1 MAETFREGL
10 KWCRHHPAFNEEH
23 WWWIA
28 MRRVH
33 RFFFST
39 FVFAPIYSVDKLCR
53 WFCSKCTCT
62 WLNPCHVTSHALNV
76 VTSSPFRAIIILG
89 RRKNLNLF
97 TLQWISIAER
107 REGEVELIK
116 MMMMMM
122 MFFTKVVASR
132 LEAEE
137 AVFRIGVV
145 SSLLLMT
152 SGVSLL
158 SIDSQM
164 NLISLMSV
172 KNTSP
177 PPTSSRVNFIHN
189 KALKDNQDEGPLKLV
204 VPRDGNEKINK
215 ITRRPNRGIQIG
227 CVISENA
234 ESDNM

>member
-1 MAETFREGL
+1 MRYFRASSTNRKVHIRLLLWRKLFGRAQSGAATTRL
-10 KWCRHHPAFNEEH
+10 S
-23 WWWIA
+23 
-28 MRRVH
+28 MRSIGGELRCDSRLSRVL

-132 LEAEE
+132 S
-137 AVFRIGVV
+137 RR
-145 SSLLLMT
+145 SS
-152 SGVSLL
+152 
-158 SIDSQM
+158 
-164 NLISLMSV
+164 
-172 KNTSP
+172 
-177 PPTSSRVNFIHN
+177 F
-189 KALKDNQDEGPLKLV
+189 
-204 VPRDGNEKINK
+204 
-215 ITRRPNRGIQIG
+215 PNRCRFFIIIDDFWCFSAFNRFPNEFDFLNVCQEYFSPTHVFS
-227 CVISENA
+227 CKLYPQQS
-234 ESDNM
+234 SKR

>member
-1 MAETFREGL
+1 
-10 KWCRHHPAFNEEH
+10 
-23 WWWIA
+23 
-28 MRRVH
+28 MRSIGGELRCDSRLSRVL

-76 VTSSPFRAIIILG
+76 VTSFPFRAIIILG

-132 LEAEE
+132 S
-137 AVFRIGVV
+137 RR
-145 SSLLLMT
+145 SSFPNRCRFFII
-152 SGVSLL
+152 
-158 SIDSQM
+158 IDDFWCFSAFNRFPNEFDFLNVCQEYF
-164 NLISLMSV
+164 
-172 KNTSP
+172 
-177 PPTSSRVNFIHN
+177 PTSSRVNFIHN